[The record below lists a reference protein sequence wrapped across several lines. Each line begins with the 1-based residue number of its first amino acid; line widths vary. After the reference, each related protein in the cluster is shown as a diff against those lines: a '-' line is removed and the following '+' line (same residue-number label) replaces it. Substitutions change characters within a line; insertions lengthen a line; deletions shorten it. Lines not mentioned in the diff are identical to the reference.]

1 MRWFSLCLAASPP
14 LLFLPLFAQTDTSSI
29 SGRVTDP
36 QSAAVQGAQIRLRNL
51 ATGAERKAESDSNGE
66 YVFTLIPPGSY
77 DIEAGAKGF
86 RTFHDIEIP
95 VDVASPGHLDI
106 RLEVGAASERV
117 DVQAQVS
124 MLNTDT
130 AAQGTVISDEKIQS
144 LPLNGRQFIDLTLL
158 SPNVTAG
165 GRSVQQNQVRL
176 NQDGGFSASGNRTNN
191 NGFLL
196 DGVSDLDVDYMSLSL
211 TPILDTISEFQVQ
224 TAQLTAEYGHS
235 AGAQLN
241 VVTKSGTNEYHGDL
255 WEFVRNRVFDSRL
268 FNDPGNLP
276 EYERNQFGFTAGGP
290 IRKNKLFVFGGYER
304 FTLRQAGGSLTTVT
318 VPTALERQGN
328 FSQSNVTI
336 YNPLSSPRTPF
347 NNNTIP
353 TSMLNPLA
361 LLAINAAPMPDI
373 PGSTNQYTNF
383 DEVRKQD
390 SNNYSIRADYI
401 LNQAVTLFG
410 RYSGYR
416 ENDVT
421 PGSTAGY
428 SSIGYAL
435 PQNGVIGSTA
445 VISPNIV
452 NEARIGFNRMNYGGG
467 IPEPFFDVNGAEEH
481 LPYFKLTNYAQMGG
495 AGGGATQ
502 TRDNTYQAYDNVSW
516 QHGRNL
522 IKFGVEFMFIQ
533 YVPITDPNEY
543 GTYQFS
549 SGQTARSSA
558 TDGTGDPLA
567 SFLLAYSSTASQ
579 SYGAQRMDGHQKI
592 FSTFV
597 QDRLRLLT
605 NLTLDL
611 GLRYELAPPLY
622 DTRGQTMGLDFS
634 KVPTPQ
640 AIFANNLPT
649 NFYEPTFYIC
659 GQAGYPKSCAY
670 TDKTSFAP
678 RFGLAWQVDPKTVF
692 RMGAGIF
699 YSLTD
704 FASISRL
711 TKSLPANIAETL
723 SSVTFAPTYRGFNL
737 FPPSLA
743 IAPSTSVNLYSLD
756 PHQRTSYAIQ
766 MSASVQHEIGR
777 NVVIEVGYT
786 GTLGIKLQQNVQ
798 LSNTLP
804 GPTAASTRKPYAG
817 AVFAPGT
824 VFPSYITVTGN
835 SVGAGTIATLPNEA
849 QSNYHALYIRWER
862 RFSNGLSYLSSF
874 TFSKAITDAPQF
886 QNAGGATGTENSPAQ
901 NSYDLSADR
910 GLAAFNA
917 KFRWVNT
924 TVYALPFGHGQRW
937 LNDGLASVIL
947 GGWQIAGIMSLQ
959 TGFPSTINL
968 TGDTANIGG
977 GNGGI
982 LIRANP
988 VPGVSPYLPAD
999 QRGTAEY
1006 FNVNAY
1012 LDPPPYQF
1020 GTLGRN
1026 TWVGPGLFNI
1036 DTTLSKRFHIKERY
1050 GFEIRAE
1057 AFNLL
1062 NNANYNQVG
1071 RIINAP
1077 GFGAVQS
1084 ELPMRELQFGAK
1096 VTF

>member
-1 MRWFSLCLAASPP
+1 
-14 LLFLPLFAQTDTSSI
+14 
-29 SGRVTDP
+29 VTDP
-36 QSAAVQGAQIRLRNL
+36 QGAAVEGAQIRLRNQ
-51 ATGAERKAESDSNGE
+51 ATGAERSVASDKNGE
-66 YVFTLIPPGSY
+66 YVFTLIPPGRY
-77 DIEAGAKGF
+77 DIDAEAQGF
-86 RTFHDIEIP
+86 KSFQDTGFP
-95 VDVASPGHLDI
+95 VDVAAPAHLDI
-106 RLEVGAASERV
+106 SFSVGNVSEKVEVVAE
-117 DVQAQVS
+117 VS
-124 MLNTDT
+124 MLNTDS
-130 AAQGTVISDEKIQS
+130 AAQGTVIGDEKIES

-196 DGVSDLDVDYMSLSL
+196 DGISDLDVDYMSLSL

-235 AGAQLN
+235 AGAQIN
-241 VVTKSGTNEYHGDL
+241 VVTKSGANDWHGDA
-255 WEFVRNRVFDSRL
+255 WEFVRNRLFDARL
-268 FNDPGNLP
+268 FNDPATLP
-276 EYERNQFGFTAGGP
+276 KYQRNQFGATAGGP
-290 IRKNKLFVFGGYER
+290 IRRNKLFIFGGYER
-304 FTLRQAGGSLTTVT
+304 LALRQAGGSLATVT

-336 YNPLSSPRTPF
+336 YDALTSPRTAFPSDS
-347 NNNTIP
+347 IP
-353 TSMLNPLA
+353 LTRLNA
-361 LLAINAAPMPDI
+361 LSLIAINAAPVADV
-373 PGSTNQYTNF
+373 PGSANQYVNGN
-383 DEVRKQD
+383 EVLQQN
-390 SNNYSIRADYI
+390 SNNYSIRTDYVLSQRI
-401 LNQAVTLFG
+401 TLFG
-410 RYSGYR
+410 RYSTTR

-428 SSIGYAL
+428 SAIGYAL
-435 PQNGVIGSTA
+435 PQNAVIGGTV

-452 NEARIGFNRMNYGGG
+452 NESRIGFNRMNYASG
-467 IPEPFFDVNGAEEH
+467 IPEPFFDVNGTEEH
-481 LPYFKLTNYAQMGG
+481 LPYFKLTNYAQFGG
-495 AGGGATQ
+495 AGGGASQ
-502 TRDNTYQAYDNVSW
+502 TRDNTFQTYDNVSW

-522 IKFGVEFMFIQ
+522 FKFGAEFMFIQ

-549 SGQTARSSA
+549 SGQTAQKSA
-558 TDGTGDPLA
+558 TDGTGSALA
-567 SFLLAYSSTASQ
+567 SFLLGYSSTASQ
-579 SYGAQRMDGHQKI
+579 SYGEERMDGHQPI
-592 FSTFV
+592 FSTYA
-597 QDRLRLLT
+597 QDRIKALP

-611 GLRYELAPPLY
+611 GLRYEIAPPLY

-640 AIFANNLPT
+640 AIFTLGLPT
-649 NFYEPTFYIC
+649 NYYEPTFYIC

-670 TDKTSFAP
+670 TDKNNFAP

-692 RMGAGIF
+692 RMGAGIY

-704 FASISRL
+704 FSSISRL
-711 TKSLPANIAETL
+711 TNSIPANIAQTL
-723 SSVTFAPTYRGFNL
+723 SSVTFAPTYQGFNL

-743 IAPSTSVNLYSLD
+743 IGPSTSVNMYSLD
-756 PHQRTSYAIQ
+756 PNQRTSYAIQ
-766 MSASVQHEIGR
+766 MSSSIQRQIGR
-777 NVVIEVGYT
+777 NGVIEVGYT

-804 GPTAASTRKPYAG
+804 GPTAASTRRPYLG

-835 SVGAGTIATLPNEA
+835 SVGGSTIATLPNEA
-849 QSNYHALYIRWER
+849 QSNYHALYVRGER
-862 RFSNGLSYLSSF
+862 RFTHGFSYLSSF

-886 QNAGGATGTENSPAQ
+886 RNAGGATGTENSPAQ

-910 GLAAFNA
+910 GLTNFNA
-917 KFRWVNT
+917 KFRWINT
-924 TVYALPFGHGQRW
+924 PVYALPFGKGQQF
-937 LNDGLASVIL
+937 LTNGLASAIL
-947 GGWQIAGIMSLQ
+947 GGWQVATIISLQ

-977 GNGGI
+977 GSGGI
-982 LIRANP
+982 LIRADP
-988 VPGVSPYLPAD
+988 VPGVSPYLSAS
-999 QRGTAEY
+999 QRSSAEW
-1006 FNVNAY
+1006 FNGNAFV
-1012 LDPPPYQF
+1012 DPPAYQF

-1026 TWVGPGLFNI
+1026 TLVGPGLFNV
-1036 DTTLSKRFHIKERY
+1036 DTTLSKRFRVKERF
-1050 GFEIRAE
+1050 GVEIRAE

-1062 NNANYNQVG
+1062 NIHNYNQIA

-1077 GFGAVQS
+1077 GFGSVQS

-1096 VTF
+1096 ITF